1 MIRLEIGLK
10 IRHRHGGVMTEA
22 MFTLYRIMK
31 RSVAEAVQD
40 RAAVYTRNTSFGT
53 ISVPEQ
59 DCFAPFL
66 KDVIPAT

>member
-1 MIRLEIGLK
+1 
-10 IRHRHGGVMTEA
+10 MTEA
-22 MFTLYRIMK
+22 MFTLYRVMK
-31 RSVAEAVQD
+31 RSVAEAVQN

-59 DCFAPFL
+59 DSFAPFL